1 MHSVLFSIL
10 KHFSITIGQRI
21 DFTVRE
27 DFVVLPGN
35 TLKVI
40 RVQLTL
46 RYEKFNKKQK
56 KNPQIN
62 SAELYQLPQKYQL
75 NVTFVHLI
83 VATGLLQ
90 SNQDKTPCDFPVFPT
105 FPCNFSALWFPC
117 VPNFFP
123 VILQPQKY
131 NIYSTTTT
139 HRAITASKLSSQNA
153 MEPVSITSIHY
164 WVVPKSKDCS

>member
-10 KHFSITIGQRI
+10 KHFSISIGQRI

-62 SAELYQLPQKYQL
+62 SAGLYQLPQKYQL
-75 NVTFVHLI
+75 KVTFVHLI

-90 SNQDKTPCDFPVFPT
+90 SNQDKTPRDFPVFPT
-105 FPCNFSALWFPC
+105 FPCNFSAL
-117 VPNFFP
+117 
-123 VILQPQKY
+123 
-131 NIYSTTTT
+131 
-139 HRAITASKLSSQNA
+139 
-153 MEPVSITSIHY
+153 
-164 WVVPKSKDCS
+164 